1 MTSPDPQLSRSPE
14 AFDQDP
20 DWPLI
25 TGRQLIKSGHVLDA
39 VSHLEA
45 ALAARPGDPALN
57 LQLGRAFMMLK
68 RPGDARAH
76 LRRALSSEGLR
87 PVAWFELGKLEQEC
101 GRPARAAVAY
111 QCSARARP
119 TWFDAQAHA
128 AQSMLAIGQRHSAI
142 LRARAAVDL
151 RPESPH
157 ALRLLGVTLALT
169 RRFAEA
175 ISVFESWSRAEPLA
189 SDPETYRARV
199 LRLSGDNSAAQ
210 AACLTA
216 LVRRP
221 SDVRALQ
228 TLARLALDAEDL
240 AKAQI
245 YLNKVV
251 QLQPDRPMSRVR
263 LGELFLKRERFFDA
277 KQQAR
282 KALGLAPT
290 LAPALA
296 LLVQAHLI
304 CGEILKARDA
314 LLEFDGC
321 TGNDGGL
328 GDIRAE
334 VARRLEQR
342 NHLPDKGRRGAGAA
356 PPPLRFIP
364 QARDPSAQS
373 TWLSPRETRAHAR
386 LEFVEHLAILRALIL
401 KDLRIK
407 YRGNS
412 LGITLELLR
421 PILVVGA
428 HYYLFVL
435 TRKPMLANLPI
446 LTFVIAGFPI
456 WFAFN
461 ECLNV
466 GIYGNQFAGPAMLLP
481 RVTPFHI
488 KFSKATW
495 AVLLNFTFCICA
507 SWPMVYFFGQDLPE
521 PNLALSAYIFI
532 MAGAMGLGLGLLSE
546 QLTKRWPIVDILVKL
561 LGWALFV
568 TSGQY
573 FSLMTSERTWGAIV
587 RFNPLLHL
595 VEYERYAFDPGYPIA
610 LVSLGYPTAFAVS
623 LMMLA
628 LMGRKA
634 AAYRKAPA

>member
-1 MTSPDPQLSRSPE
+1 MTSAGPQPSRSPKPM
-14 AFDQDP
+14 DQDP
-20 DWPLI
+20 DGPLV
-25 TGRQLIKSGHVLDA
+25 TGRQLIKSGQVLA
-39 VSHLEA
+39 GISHFEA

-57 LQLGRAFMMLK
+57 LQLGRALMTIN
-68 RPGDARAH
+68 RPSEARAH
-76 LRRALSSEGLR
+76 IRKALSSDGLGA
-87 PVAWFELGKLEQEC
+87 VAWFELGELERLG
-101 GRPARAAVAY
+101 GRSARAAIAY
-111 QCSARARP
+111 QRSARARP
-119 TWFDAQAHA
+119 TWFDAQVQA
-128 AQSMLAIGQRHSAI
+128 AQAMLALRHRSKA
-142 LRARAAVDL
+142 LSHARAAATL
-151 RPESPH
+151 RPQSPR

-169 RRFAEA
+169 RQFPEA
-175 ISVFESWSRAEPLA
+175 IGVFETWSRLEPLA

-199 LRLSGDNSAAQ
+199 LRLNGDNSAAQ
-210 AACLTA
+210 AACLIA

-221 SDVRALQ
+221 DDVRALQ
-228 TLARLALDAEDL
+228 TVSKLALNAEDL

-245 YLNKVV
+245 YLSKLV
-251 QLQPDRPMSRVR
+251 QVQPDRPMSRVR

-282 KALGLAPT
+282 NALSLAPT

-296 LLVQAHLI
+296 LLVQAHLV

-314 LLEFDGC
+314 LLEFEDCSGS
-321 TGNDGGL
+321 DGGH
-328 GDIRAE
+328 GDIRTE
-334 VARRLEQR
+334 VSRRLEQR
-342 NHLPDKGRRGAGAA
+342 NSHADKGRKSGAA
-356 PPPLRFIP
+356 GSPPLRFIP
-364 QARDPSAQS
+364 QPRAPTAQCV
-373 TWLSPRETRAHAR
+373 WLSREPRPGPD
-386 LEFVEHLAILRALIL
+386 LEFIEHVAILRALIL

-421 PILVVGA
+421 PIIVVGA

-435 TRKPMLANLPI
+435 TRKPMPANLPI

-466 GIYGNQFAGPAMLLP
+466 GIYGGQYAGQALLLP
-481 RVTPFHI
+481 RVTAFHI

-507 SWPMVYFFGQDLPE
+507 SWPMVFFFGQDLPE

-546 QLTKRWPIVDILVKL
+546 QLSKRWPIIDIFTKL

-573 FSLMTSERTWGAIV
+573 FSLMTSERSWGEIV

-610 LVSLGYPTAFAVS
+610 LVNLGYPTVFAMS
-623 LMMLA
+623 LIMLA

-634 AAYRKAPA
+634 AYRKAPA

>member
-1 MTSPDPQLSRSPE
+1 MTSPDLQLSRTPE
-14 AFDQDP
+14 TVDQDP

-25 TGRQLIKSGHVLDA
+25 TGRQLIKSGHVLEA

-45 ALAARPGDPALN
+45 ALAARPQDAALN
-57 LQLGRAFMMLK
+57 LQLGRALMMINRL
-68 RPGDARAH
+68 GDARAH
-76 LRRALSSEGLR
+76 IRKALSSEGLN
-87 PVAWFELGKLEQEC
+87 PVAWFELGAVEQQC
-101 GRPARAAVAY
+101 ARPVRAAVALQY
-111 QCSARARP
+111 SARARP
-119 TWFDAQAHA
+119 TWFDAQVRA
-128 AQSMLAIGQRHSAI
+128 AQSMLAIGQRSRALVH
-142 LRARAAVDL
+142 ARAAVDL
-151 RPESPH
+151 RPQSPH

-175 ISVFESWSRAEPLA
+175 ISVFETWSRAEPLA

-210 AACLTA
+210 TACLTA
-216 LVRRP
+216 LIRRP

-228 TLARLALDAEDL
+228 TLAKLALEAQDL

-251 QLQPDRPMSRVR
+251 QVQPDRPMSRVR

-282 KALGLAPT
+282 KALSLAPS

-296 LLVQAHLI
+296 LLVQAHLV
-304 CGEILKARDA
+304 CGEVLKARDA

-321 TGNDGGL
+321 NGNDGGL

-334 VARRLEQR
+334 VARRLDHR
-342 NHLPDKGRRGAGAA
+342 NSAAEKGR
-356 PPPLRFIP
+356 PPLRFAP
-364 QARDPSAQS
+364 QARDPSS
-373 TWLSPRETRAHAR
+373 RSIWLSPRETRAHAS

-421 PILVVGA
+421 PVLVVGA
-428 HYYLFVL
+428 HYYLFML
-435 TRKPMLANLPI
+435 TRKPMPANLPI

-481 RVTPFHI
+481 RVTTFHI

-495 AVLLNFTFCICA
+495 AVLLNYTFCICA

-573 FSLMTSERTWGAIV
+573 FSLMTSERSWGAIV

-610 LVSLGYPTAFAVS
+610 LVNLGYPTVFAVS

-634 AAYRKAPA
+634 AVYRKAPA